1 MCEYHWNSESH
12 AKPPVDSVLPEAT
25 THIATCPVGAV
36 LRLLAKRPSMT
47 SIEDKLLRGNTE
59 QLDWV
64 QSACG
69 CSTVTI
75 PISLCESNDPKSS

>member
-47 SIEDKLLRGNTE
+47 SIEDKLLRGNIE
-59 QLDWV
+59 QLD
-64 QSACG
+64 
-69 CSTVTI
+69 
-75 PISLCESNDPKSS
+75 